1 MINVKDIKKDFPIFE
16 RKINNLP
23 MTYLDSGATSQK
35 PKQVLEAMNN
45 VYTYSNANVHRGTYL
60 LSAETTEA
68 YEDVRNKCKEFINAP
83 SSDEIIFTSGTTDG
97 INLLAQALTKNRVS
111 PGDEIILSEI
121 EHHANIIPWQLV
133 AKEHDLVIRYIDV
146 DKNFELNI
154 EDLLSKLNNKT
165 KIVSITGESN
175 ISGTIPNIKEIN
187 TLVKEKS
194 DSIFIVDGAQL
205 VPHRVVDVQN
215 MGIDFITFSGHKMLG
230 PTGIGV
236 VWGKRELLENLEPV
250 SGGGDM
256 IEEVY
261 YDTAKWA
268 PIPHKF
274 EAGTPPYVEAI
285 GLGAAIDYLNNLGME
300 NVEQHSDKLRNYGR
314 DILGKIDNIKMIHS
328 NANFAGCTFSLYI
341 DGVHATDLS
350 VMLDTHGVAVRAGHH
365 CVQPFHRKL
374 GIDATFRASCYI
386 YNEENDLDN
395 FKESLEKSLEVLL

>member
-1 MINVKDIKKDFPIFE
+1 MINVKDIKKDFPIFK
-16 RKINNLP
+16 RQINNLP

-35 PKQVLEAMNN
+35 PMQVLEAMNN
-45 VYTYSNANVHRGTYL
+45 VYTHSNANVHRGTYT

-83 SSDEIIFTSGTTDG
+83 SSDEIIFTRGTTDG
-97 INLLAQALTKNRVS
+97 FNFLAQALTKNRVS
-111 PGDEIILSEI
+111 PGDEIVLSEI
-121 EHHANIIPWQLV
+121 EHHANIVPWQLV
-133 AKEHDLVIRYIDV
+133 AKEYDLVIKYIDV
-146 DKNFELNI
+146 DNNFELNI
-154 EDLLSKLNNKT
+154 EDLSSKLNTKT

-187 TLVKEKS
+187 TLVREKS
-194 DSIFIVDGAQL
+194 DAIFIVDGAQL

-236 VWGKRELLENLEPV
+236 VWGKRELLDNLDPV
-250 SGGGDM
+250 AGGGDM
-256 IEEVY
+256 IEEVFF
-261 YDTAKWA
+261 DSAKWA

-285 GLGAAIDYLNNLGME
+285 GLGAAIDYLNNLGMK
-300 NVEQHSDKLRNYGR
+300 NVEQHSDQLRDYGR
-314 DILGKIDNIKMIHS
+314 DILEKIDNIKIIHS
-328 NANFAGCTFSLYI
+328 TAKLAGCTFSLYM

-374 GIDATFRASCYI
+374 DIDATFRATCYI
-386 YNEENDLDN
+386 YNEENDLDI
-395 FKESLEKSLEVLL
+395 FKNSLEKSLEVLL

>member
-45 VYTYSNANVHRGTYL
+45 VYTHSNANVHRGTYL

-341 DGVHATDLS
+341 DGVHATDIS